1 MSLKYNLQVSV
12 RLNVP
17 SKLEQISETFFFY
30 KVSVCCQNNLQ
41 QTLLVISSPSRCV
54 FVRFLTKCLGKL
66 LFHSFTLKQT
76 LSIYLFCSTVF
87 NTLKENCVKTESYK
101 LLQLLKI
108 KAEKTRKQRK
118 VFPLQITMHFFM
130 APIHWV
136 SHATL
141 QNWKDCSVSC
151 LKCWH
156 VIFQDFNR
164 SFYFLL
170 IMVVFQLGSC

>member
-12 RLNVP
+12 RLNVA

-87 NTLKENCVKTESYK
+87 NTLKEIVSKR
-101 LLQLLKI
+101 
-108 KAEKTRKQRK
+108 KA
-118 VFPLQITMHFFM
+118 I
-130 APIHWV
+130 
-136 SHATL
+136 SCC
-141 QNWKDCSVSC
+141 NC
-151 LKCWH
+151 LK
-156 VIFQDFNR
+156 
-164 SFYFLL
+164 
-170 IMVVFQLGSC
+170 